1 MYRVSRTSN
10 QPPAPSSPPSALW
23 LAPILVLTLSA
34 CKGLPTSPQAEVNCA
49 ERCPCE
55 CKCDQDKDDKD
66 DKGDK
71 GDKGDKPLP
80 TKNEPYPVFLAGN
93 VVIAE
98 GSMPLEQARE
108 RIVSERISLE
118 RCYSDALKKDTSI
131 KGEMNVQFTVSAPTG
146 QVIASVV
153 RSSTLKD
160 ASAIERCLTDRIR
173 AWTFDPHKGTT
184 EAVVRFDVYMSGV
197 TFESP

>member
-1 MYRVSRTSN
+1 
-10 QPPAPSSPPSALW
+10 
-23 LAPILVLTLSA
+23 
-34 CKGLPTSPQAEVNCA
+34 
-49 ERCPCE
+49 
-55 CKCDQDKDDKD
+55 
-66 DKGDK
+66 
-71 GDKGDKPLP
+71 
-80 TKNEPYPVFLAGN
+80 
-93 VVIAE
+93 
-98 GSMPLEQARE
+98 MPLEQARE